1 MVRQLRVEVAELR
14 AQNAELRRRL
24 DQDSSN
30 SSRPPSSDSLFV
42 RPAPRSLRGRSGRKP
57 GGQTGHEG
65 RALRQ
70 VEAPDQVEWHEP
82 VACGGCGAGLPASAG
97 MASVVCRQVFDI
109 PAIRVRVTEH
119 RLVER
124 RCHCGSS
131 PVLRRRPGCG
141 HPPSTGRT
149 RRRSACTCIRGSSC
163 LGSAPLTLCRNC
175 SPRRCRR
182 AQCLPGRLAQPMRWA
197 AVGSPI
203 VSGLRWP
210 RRPWRTSTRPGCG
223 WRAVCT
229 GCIRRRP
236 ASIR

>member
-1 MVRQLRVEVAELR
+1 MGVPDDRRPSYAELAEKVRQLRVEVAELR

-24 DQDSSN
+24 DQGSLN

-65 RALRQ
+65 RALRR

-97 MASVVCRQVFDI
+97 MASVVCRQLFDI

-124 RCHCGSS
+124 RCHCGKLTRAAAPAGVRAPTPYGPHAAAIGVYLYTGQFLSRQRTAEALS
-131 PVLRRRPGCG
+131 ELFATPV
-141 HPPSTGRT
+141 
-149 RRRSACTCIRGSSC
+149 
-163 LGSAPLTLCRNC
+163 SAPDHTA
-175 SPRRCRR
+175 SP
-182 AQCLPGRLAQPMRWA
+182 LKNLSES
-197 AVGSPI
+197 VE
-203 VSGLRWP
+203 
-210 RRPWRTSTRPGCG
+210 TRPTSKVHCY
-223 WRAVCT
+223 WT
-229 GCIRRRP
+229 KPIKDT
-236 ASIR
+236 ASQLKA